1 MKRRAIGS
9 LKIQISLLFSLLI
22 AIAFSVNWSV
32 ATQTME
38 GEKIE
43 DLEEVLHHV
52 LIESTDEYITGPLD
66 ATSDLSF
73 LYVIPH
79 NRMILNGSE
88 ASHVKF
94 LLLSSPYRAHEHEI
108 SVSVWLSNG
117 LYLNAISDDLNVRTS
132 VEKYSEKLLVRY
144 AYSLL
149 AILIVSILLLS
160 YYMRPLG
167 ILAQKARG
175 WKNGDP
181 FEFSLDHPGKEIEEV
196 SDAFSALIRRLE
208 GYRTKEKELFK
219 EAAHELKTPLALM
232 RSRLDVYEKNEEYPK
247 LRVVAELGNDIERLS
262 AELKN
267 VLFLESS
274 DFEDPVSVNLNRIL
288 RTIISKVDILAQRKR
303 LQIHLPTQNFEV
315 YASEKL
321 LKKVLTALVENAMT
335 YAAEG
340 SMIGIEIDPLRRSL
354 SVANDVGEE
363 KYLFSSRI
371 GEKMLK
377 RLSQELH
384 YTYEIFQNGTQY
396 KIDLIFQK

>member
-1 MKRRAIGS
+1 MKRRRIGS
-9 LKIQISLLFSLLI
+9 LKIQISALFSLLI
-22 AIAFSVNWSV
+22 AIAFSVNWGV
-32 ATQTME
+32 ASQTME

-52 LIESTDEYITGPLD
+52 LIESADEYITGPLD
-66 ATSDLSF
+66 ANSDLSF
-73 LYVIPH
+73 LYAIPH

-88 ASHVKF
+88 ASHLKF
-94 LLLSSPYRAHEHEI
+94 LLSEAPYRAHKHEI

-117 LYLNAISDDLNVRTS
+117 LYLNAISDDLNVRAS
-132 VEKYSEKLLVRY
+132 VEKYSEKLLIRY

-149 AILIVSILLLS
+149 VILIVSMLLLA

-167 ILAQKARG
+167 ILAQKTRG

-181 FEFSLDHPGKEIEEV
+181 FEFSLDHPGQEIEEV
-196 SDAFSALIRRLE
+196 SDAFSALIRRIE
-208 GYRTKEKELFK
+208 GYRTKEKALFK

-232 RSRLDVYEKNEEYPK
+232 RSRLDVYEKNEEYAKPK
-247 LRVVAELGNDIERLS
+247 FIAELGNDIERLT

-274 DFEDPVSVNLNRIL
+274 DFEDPVPVNLNQML
-288 RTIISKVDILAQRKR
+288 KNIIGKVDILAQRKQ
-303 LQIHLPTQNFEV
+303 LQIHLPSQNFV
-315 YASEKL
+315 VNASEKL
-321 LKKVLTALVENAMT
+321 LKKAVTALVENAMT

-340 SMIGIEIDPLRRSL
+340 SVIDLEIDPIRRSFSL
-354 SVANDVGEE
+354 TNDVGGE

-377 RLSQELH
+377 RLSEELQFG
-384 YTYEIFQNGTQY
+384 YEIIQTGTQY
-396 KIDLIFQK
+396 KIDLIFQE